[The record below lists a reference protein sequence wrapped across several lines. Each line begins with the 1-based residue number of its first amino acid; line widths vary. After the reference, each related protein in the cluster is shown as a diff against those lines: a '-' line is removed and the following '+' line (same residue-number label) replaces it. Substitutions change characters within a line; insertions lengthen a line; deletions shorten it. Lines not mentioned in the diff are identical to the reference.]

1 CDTPGFMVGPDAETT
16 ATVRRFGAMF
26 VAGAQLRSPLCA
38 VVLRKGYGLGAMAM
52 AGGSFRA
59 PLLMAAWPTGEFGGM
74 GLEGSVQLG
83 YRAELNAI
91 DDPKA
96 RHTRYTELVERA
108 YQHGKALSTAAA
120 FEIDDVIDPAETRTV
135 LSRVF
140 GWKK

>member
-1 CDTPGFMVGPDAETT
+1 MIAYKF
-16 ATVRRFGAMF
+16 
-26 VAGAQLRSPLCA
+26 S
-38 VVLRKGYGLGAMAM
+38 GYQAPSCVAMAM
-52 AGGSFRA
+52 TAGGFHE
-59 PLLMAAWPTGEFGGM
+59 PQFIVAWPTGEFGGM

-96 RHTRYTELVERA
+96 RHARYTELVERA